1 MVHRPTKRD
10 GTCFKLAISL
20 EAPDTPLP
28 HRRLQV
34 NTENGE
40 AAILN
45 PVIQQPFGHPGFDAD
60 GNGKLSFEETMH
72 RTCGTV
78 AIQDGLLFVA
88 DFSGLFHCLDVTT
101 GKPYWTYDMLAA
113 SWDLLFLLMAKSILA
128 MRMETFVFS
137 NCRKKWTWSQEINM
151 GNSVYSTPIVANET
165 LYIANRS
172 HLFAIREGAKPVQKL
187 AD

>member
-1 MVHRPTKRD
+1 M
-10 GTCFKLAISL
+10 
-20 EAPDTPLP
+20 
-28 HRRLQV
+28 

-40 AAILN
+40 AAIPN
-45 PVIQQPFGHPGFDAD
+45 PNSAAVWHYPGFDAD

-113 SWDLLFLLMAKSILA
+113 SWGSPLLVDGKVYIGDEDGDVCIFKLSKEMDLVA
-128 MRMETFVFS
+128 
-137 NCRKKWTWSQEINM
+137 EINM

-172 HLFAIREGAKPVQKL
+172 HLFAIREGAEPVQKL
-187 AD
+187 TD